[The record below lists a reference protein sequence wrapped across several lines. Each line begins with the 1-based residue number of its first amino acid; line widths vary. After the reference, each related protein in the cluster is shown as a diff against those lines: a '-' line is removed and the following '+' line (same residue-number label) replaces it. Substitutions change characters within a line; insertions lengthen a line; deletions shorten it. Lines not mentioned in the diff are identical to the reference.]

1 MELVTVGNYADLA
14 SAEVAA
20 SLLEAAEIECV
31 IPDENFAAISWQ
43 MGTALQGVR
52 LQVAD
57 ENLELARI
65 ALENTGEPPA
75 WGEEGAQLP
84 SPEDVCVVCGSESV
98 GQPKWKNRLKAIG
111 IFFPPVLLVWPL
123 LAAVNSRSQCSSC
136 GHAWR

>member
-1 MELVTVGNYADLA
+1 MELVTVGNYADIA

-20 SLLEAAEIECV
+20 SLLEAADIECV
-31 IPDENFAAISWQ
+31 IPDENFAGISWQ

-57 ENLELARI
+57 ENLEPR
-65 ALENTGEPPA
+65 ALLSEPSGEPARSDDDTQP
-75 WGEEGAQLP
+75 P
-84 SPEDVCVVCGSESV
+84 SLEDVCVVCGSESI

-123 LAAVNSRSQCSSC
+123 LAAVNSRMQCVSC

>member
-20 SLLEAAEIECV
+20 SLLEAADIECV
-31 IPDENFAAISWQ
+31 IPDENFAGISWQ

-57 ENLELARI
+57 ENLEIARI
-65 ALENTGEPPA
+65 ALENLGEPA
-75 WGEEGAQLP
+75 RGEEGTQPP
-84 SPEDVCVVCGSESV
+84 SPEDVCIMCGSESV

-111 IFFPPVLLVWPL
+111 IFFPPVLLAWPL

-136 GHAWR
+136 GHAWK